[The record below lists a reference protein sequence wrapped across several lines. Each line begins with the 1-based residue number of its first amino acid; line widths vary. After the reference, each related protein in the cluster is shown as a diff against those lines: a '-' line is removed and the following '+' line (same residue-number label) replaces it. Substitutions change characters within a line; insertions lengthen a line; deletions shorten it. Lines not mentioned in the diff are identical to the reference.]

1 MWHFLYPTIQC
12 CPRIVCGTYQ
22 RYLCRA
28 GWMANDLKLLP
39 FHIAKNNNLLIR
51 RRMVCHSMMED
62 MTDKSHLTYRRWN
75 WKQSGD
81 GQERVT
87 SWYDYLQTVAFL
99 CVYSA
104 YFHLSSLAI
113 IIVIN
118 TVFICPFIAI
128 NCPSITPRLMS
139 TTINKHV
146 TRRWMECRDW
156 SIHGQLSG

>member
-12 CPRIVCGTYQ
+12 CPRIVCGTYR

-39 FHIAKNNNLLIR
+39 FHIGKNNNLLIR

-99 CVYSA
+99 LHTFTFLLSPSL
-104 YFHLSSLAI
+104 LSSTPSLS
-113 IIVIN
+113 VHSSQL
-118 TVFICPFIAI
+118 IAPQLPLDW
-128 NCPSITPRLMS
+128 CRLPSTS
-139 TTINKHV
+139 TSPDDGWNAETDPAMV
-146 TRRWMECRDW
+146 
-156 SIHGQLSG
+156 S